1 MKKLLKKVLTTA
13 TLGIMV
19 LGFTACSNPSNT
31 GSNTNNTSTA
41 TIDKDEWIIGLDDT
55 FAPLGFR
62 DANGELTGFDVEL
75 AKAMGEKLGKKLIL
89 QPIDWSMK
97 EAELN
102 SGNIDL
108 IWNGYTINDERKEKV
123 DFTVPYLDNKQIIV
137 VLADSPIQ
145 TKADLAGKAV
155 GAQSESSAVTA
166 MEKEADLYASFKDGK
181 AVTFEDNN
189 QALMDLD
196 AGRIEAVVADEV
208 VVRYYINLKGAG
220 NYRIL
225 DEDFG
230 AEEYGVGIRKGDTKT
245 VEAFNQAYEEL
256 KADGTLAEI
265 ATKWFGSN
273 IAK

>member
-19 LGFTACSNPSNT
+19 LSFTACSNPNNT
-31 GSNTNNTSTA
+31 GAANNNTSTA

>member
-1 MKKLLKKVLTTA
+1 MKQFIKKFLSLTTLSLMA
-13 TLGIMV
+13 LN
-19 LGFTACSNPSNT
+19 FTGCSY
-31 GSNTNNTSTA
+31 TNASASTA
-41 TIDKDEWIIGLDDT
+41 NTTSSIIDKSEWVIGLDDT

-62 DANGELTGFDVEL
+62 DADGELAGFDIEL
-75 AKAMGEKLGKKLIL
+75 AKAMGEKLGKTFIL

-102 SGNIDL
+102 AGNIDL
-108 IWNGYTINDERKEKV
+108 IWNGYTINEERKEKV

-137 VLADSPIQ
+137 VLADSSIQ

-155 GAQSESSAVTA
+155 GAQSESSAITA
-166 MEKEADLYASFKDGK
+166 MEKEADLYTSLKGGK

-208 VVRYYINLKGAG
+208 VVRYYINLKGAE

-225 DEDFG
+225 EDDFG
-230 AEEYGVGIRKGDTKT
+230 AEEYGVGIRKGDTKA
-245 VEAFNQAYEEL
+245 VEAFNEAYNAL
-256 KADGTLAEI
+256 KEDGTLEAI

-273 IAK
+273 VAK

>member
-1 MKKLLKKVLTTA
+1 MKKLLKKVLATA

-19 LGFTACSNPSNT
+19 LGFTACSNPNNT
-31 GSNTNNTSTA
+31 GSTTNNVSTA

>member
-1 MKKLLKKVLTTA
+1 MKKLLKKVLSVT
-13 TLGIMV
+13 TLGLLV
-19 LGFTACSNPSNT
+19 LGFTGCSNPGNT
-31 GSNTNNTSTA
+31 SPTNNTVAES

-62 DANGELTGFDVEL
+62 DANGELTGFDIEL
-75 AKAMGEKLGKKLIL
+75 AKAIGEQLGKKFIL

-97 EAELN
+97 ETELK

-108 IWNGYTINDERKEKV
+108 IWNGYTITDERKEKV

-145 TKADLAGKAV
+145 SKADLAGKAV

-196 AGRIEAVVADEV
+196 AGRVEAVVADEV
-208 VVRYYINLKGAG
+208 VVRYYISLKGAE

-245 VEAFNQAYEEL
+245 VEAFNQAYEAL
-256 KADGTLAEI
+256 KANGTLAEI
-265 ATKWFGSN
+265 STKWFGSN

>member
-1 MKKLLKKVLTTA
+1 MKNLLKKVLATA

-19 LGFTACSNPSNT
+19 LGFTGCSTPSNT
-31 GSNTNNTSTA
+31 NVATA

-62 DANGELTGFDVEL
+62 DGNGELAGFDVDL
-75 AKAMGEKLGKKLIL
+75 AKAMGEKLGKKLVL

-108 IWNGYTINDERKEKV
+108 IWNGYTITDERKEKV

-137 VLADSPIQ
+137 VPADSPIQ
-145 TKADLAGKAV
+145 TKADLAGKTV
-155 GAQSESSAVTA
+155 GAQSESSAITA
-166 MEKEADLYASFKDGK
+166 MEQEADLYATFKDGK

-196 AGRIEAVVADEV
+196 AGRIDAVVADEV
-208 VVRYYINLKGAG
+208 VVRYYINLKGSE

>member
-1 MKKLLKKVLTTA
+1 MKKLLKKVLATA
-13 TLGIMV
+13 TLGIIA
-19 LGFTACSNPSNT
+19 LSFTACSNPSNT
-31 GSNTNNTSTA
+31 APTNDNISTS
-41 TIDKDEWIIGLDDT
+41 TIDKDEWVVGLDDT

-62 DANGELTGFDVEL
+62 DANGELAGFDVEL

-97 EAELN
+97 ETELN

-108 IWNGYTINDERKEKV
+108 IWNGYTITDERKEKV

-208 VVRYYINLKGAG
+208 VVRYYINLKGAE

-225 DEDFG
+225 DDDFG